1 MLFGFFMPFNSHTC
15 FTMPKSPYFLRQM
28 ALRVSPRIMVY
39 DVGCV
44 AVCVVPVVP
53 VVVPVGNASGGVT
66 SGHGMP
72 SAEFPVVVPDVPV
85 ALVPVVVPFAVAVVP
100 PVRAV
105 PFVAVPA
112 VFPSSM
118 PVV

>member
-1 MLFGFFMPFNSHTC
+1 MPFSSHTC

-53 VVVPVGNASGGVT
+53 VAVPVGNASGGVT
-66 SGHGMP
+66 SDHGMP
-72 SAEFPVVVPDVPV
+72 SAEFPVVVPVV
-85 ALVPVVVPFAVAVVP
+85 APVVAPFAVTVLPPVAATVVP
-100 PVRAV
+100 AV
-105 PFVAVPA
+105 ALPFIAVPA
-112 VFPSSM
+112 ALPSPK